1 MRADTSP
8 LVVRPVKVTVKVGLC
23 PLLVIGSV
31 DKSTVLFPGIVMFV
45 HPLIEVPELF
55 FTVSVAEEK
64 VLVVF
69 NTNDSHP

>member
-1 MRADTSP
+1 
-8 LVVRPVKVTVKVGLC
+8 
-23 PLLVIGSV
+23 
-31 DKSTVLFPGIVMFV
+31 MFV